1 MTGGA
6 FALAILALVWSPGED
21 WRETPDPDASPR
33 AVKGGTLRF
42 SAARPPKSYNAYID
56 TSSYTRMTF
65 SLMYDTLVSNDRHT
79 LEFVPSLA
87 RRWAVSEDGGEFLFE
102 IDERAKWSDG
112 APVTAKDVKWTFD
125 AILDPKSD
133 TGPYKAMLA
142 VFESPEILGERL
154 VRFRKKGSSP
164 RDWRDLMN
172 CGGFWILP
180 AHAFAGKDLAK
191 IDFTN
196 APVSGPYA
204 LSRVEENI
212 LAEFSRR
219 GDWWRAGTPAAEGL
233 YNFDRIVL
241 KYFIEESNAFEALKK
256 NKVDVLPVYMAR
268 TMRDGV
274 KGDLFG
280 LNRIL
285 VRRVRNHKPIGF
297 QGFAMNMRR
306 PPFDDRRV
314 REAMAKLVDR
324 EMMNSVMMSGEYHLQ
339 NSFYS
344 DLYSAECKCRNDMIL
359 YDFEGAKKLLAE
371 AGWAKNPATGLL
383 EKNGVPFAF
392 TFLSRSQTE
401 DKFLAVFNESLEKL
415 GIKMKIDRKDFSVWM
430 RDMDSFNFDMTW
442 QSWSAGIVKWP
453 ETMWISSEADRK
465 GSNNTV
471 GFKSAAVDA
480 LIAAEK
486 SMATMDERNEAMRK
500 IDKLIS
506 DERPFAFLWNIDVTR
521 LVYWNRFGMPGS
533 ILSRIGDEEDV
544 LAYWW
549 FDEDRARELA
559 AAKRSGEPLP
569 SVPLVVD
576 YDEVKGE
583 AK

>member
-6 FALAILALVWSPGED
+6 LAFAILALVWSPGED

-33 AVKGGTLRF
+33 AVKGGAMRF
-42 SAARPPKSYNAYID
+42 CASRPPKSYNAYVD

-65 SLMYDTLVSNDRHT
+65 SLMYDTLISNDRHT
-79 LEFVPSLA
+79 LEFVPALA
-87 RRWAVSEDGGEFLFE
+87 RRWAVSEDGTEFVFE
-102 IDERAKWSDG
+102 IDERARWSDG
-112 APVTAKDVKWTFD
+112 VPITAKDVKWTFD
-125 AILDPKSD
+125 ALRDPMND

-142 VFESPEILGERL
+142 VFESPEILGERT
-154 VRFRKKGSSP
+154 VKFRKKGSSP
-164 RDWRDLMN
+164 KDWRDLMN

-180 AHAFAGKDLAK
+180 AHAFEGKDFSK
-191 IDFTN
+191 IDFIE
-196 APVSGPYA
+196 APVSGPYR
-204 LSRVEENI
+204 LSRVEENV

-219 GDWWRAGTPAAEGL
+219 GDWWRIETPAAVGL

-256 NKVDVLPVYMAR
+256 NTVDVLPVYMAR
-268 TMRDGV
+268 TMRDGIR
-274 KGDLFG
+274 GDAFG

-285 VRRVRNHKPIGF
+285 VRRVKNHKPIGF

-324 EMMNSVMMSGEYHLQ
+324 EMMNTVMMSGEYHLQ

-344 DLYSAECKCRNDMIL
+344 DLYSAEHECRNDMIL

-371 AGWAKNPATGLL
+371 AGYAKNPATGAL

-392 TFLSRSQTE
+392 TFLSRSPSE

-415 GIKMKIDRKDFSVWM
+415 GIKMKIDRKDFSMWM

-442 QSWSAGIVKWP
+442 QSWSSGVVKWP
-453 ETMWISSEADRK
+453 ETMWISSEADRE

-486 SMATMDERNEAMRK
+486 SMATMDERNAAMRK

-506 DERPFAFLWNIDVTR
+506 DERPYAFLWNIDVTR
-521 LVYWNRFGMPGS
+521 LVYWNRFGMPEA
-533 ILSRIGDEEDV
+533 ILSRFGDEEDV

-549 FDEDRARELA
+549 FDQDRARELA
-559 AAKRSGEPLP
+559 SAMRSGAALP

-576 YDEVKGE
+576 YDAVNGE
-583 AK
+583 MK